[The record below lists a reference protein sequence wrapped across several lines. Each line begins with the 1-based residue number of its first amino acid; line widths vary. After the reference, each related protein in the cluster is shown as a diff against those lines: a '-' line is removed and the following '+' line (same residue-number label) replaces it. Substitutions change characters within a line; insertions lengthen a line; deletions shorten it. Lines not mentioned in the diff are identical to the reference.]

1 MLSYTHVVLS
11 HEFVVAKEKRLKYSH
26 ERRYNAGRCP
36 ASVSPT
42 SSQFPSNG
50 QNQHYTTRMGRAVIM
65 LDIGDIK
72 DGEYR
77 SLEQIIQC
85 FLETAR
91 QGVQVL
97 DSDNAFSGGGGIYGH
112 QCRACGACQQ
122 PARHF

>member
-1 MLSYTHVVLS
+1 M
-11 HEFVVAKEKRLKYSH
+11 
-26 ERRYNAGRCP
+26 
-36 ASVSPT
+36 
-42 SSQFPSNG
+42 
-50 QNQHYTTRMGRAVIM
+50 IM

-77 SLEQIIQC
+77 SLEQIIQR

-97 DSDNAFSGGGGIYGH
+97 DSDNAFSNGCGIHGH

-122 PARHF
+122 PLDQDDA